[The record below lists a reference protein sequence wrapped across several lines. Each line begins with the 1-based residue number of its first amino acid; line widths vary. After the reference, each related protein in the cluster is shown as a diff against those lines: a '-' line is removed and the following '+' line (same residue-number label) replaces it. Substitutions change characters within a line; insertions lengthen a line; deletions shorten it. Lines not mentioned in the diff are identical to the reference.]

1 MRAPI
6 IQTIFQNV
14 TIFNSFTEDDKTY
27 SMNFTSDNLFE
38 YLRLFLSKSLIA
50 RRYDKN
56 TYQTV
61 INDLR
66 TMIDLHIL
74 TNEYKYKTLIKTIFQ
89 KYNPIENYAMLD
101 EFSEVTKEGKRISE
115 STQQGSLDVTT
126 QNEVTSFENTS
137 FRNDTKSTTTTTP
150 TNDYKLKSEMTNDEK
165 TITFNGENFDS
176 GVNAHHTKT
185 KRSGNIGVTTSQQML
200 ESERKLA
207 YIDII
212 KIFFDDIS
220 KFIFLT
226 TY

>member
-1 MRAPI
+1 M
-6 IQTIFQNV
+6 
-14 TIFNSFTEDDKTY
+14 FNSFSEDDKTY
-27 SMNFTSDNLFE
+27 AMNITSDKLFD
-38 YLRLFLSKSLIA
+38 YLRLYFGKSLIS
-50 RRYDKN
+50 RRYDEN

-74 TNEYKYKTLIKTIFQ
+74 TNDYKYKTLIKTIFQ
-89 KYNPIENYAMLD
+89 KYNPIENYSMLD

-115 STQQGSLDVTT
+115 STQQGSLEVTT

-137 FRNDTKSTTTTTP
+137 FRNDTKSTTTTAP
-150 TNDYKLKSEMTNDEK
+150 TNDYKLVSEMTNEEK
-165 TITFNGENFDS
+165 QVTFNGENFDS

-185 KRSGNIGVTTSQQML
+185 KRTGNIGVTTSMQML
-200 ESERKLA
+200 TEERKVA
-207 YIDII
+207 MFDVI

-220 KFIFLT
+220 KFIFLS

>member
-1 MRAPI
+1 M
-6 IQTIFQNV
+6 
-14 TIFNSFTEDDKTY
+14 FNSFSEDEKTY
-27 SMNFTSDNLFE
+27 AMNITSDKLFD
-38 YLRLFLSKSLIA
+38 YLRLYFGKSLIS
-50 RRYDKN
+50 RRYDEN

-61 INDLR
+61 VNDLR
-66 TMIDLHIL
+66 TQIDLHLL
-74 TNEYKYKTLIKTIFQ
+74 TNDYKYKTLIKTIFQ
-89 KYNPIENYAMLD
+89 KYNPIENYSMLD

-115 STQQGSLDVTT
+115 STQQGSLEVTT
-126 QNEVTSFENTS
+126 QNEVTSFENTN
-137 FRNDTKSTTTTTP
+137 FRNDTKSTTSTTP
-150 TNDYKLKSEMTNDEK
+150 TNDYKIKSEMTNEEK

-185 KRSGNIGVTTSQQML
+185 KRTGNIGVTTSQQMI

-212 KIFFDDIS
+212 KIFFDNIS

>member
-1 MRAPI
+1 M
-6 IQTIFQNV
+6 

-89 KYNPIENYAMLD
+89 KYNPIENYAMSD

-115 STQQGSLDVTT
+115 STQQGSLEVTT

-137 FRNDTKSTTTTTP
+137 FRNDTKSTTTTAP
-150 TNDYKLKSEMTNDEK
+150 TNDYKLKSEMTNEEK
-165 TITFNGENFDS
+165 TVTFDGENFDS
-176 GVNAHHTKT
+176 GVNARHTKT
-185 KRSGNIGVTTSQQML
+185 KRTGNIGVTTSQQML